1 MQCQGEAVRLEHVYR
16 LCFASPMV
24 SIEFLEFSDWPQQ
37 KAQTAPF
44 EPTEVVAVCCSLL
57 TECPNVIT

>member
-24 SIEFLEFSDWPQQ
+24 SIEFLGFSDWQQQ
-37 KAQTAPF
+37 KAQIAPLNSPKLLQF
-44 EPTEVVAVCCSLL
+44 VAVC
-57 TECPNVIT
+57 